1 MRASPERLHVTNGDA
16 AAERILEAGIGGV
29 VLPWRDVLHEG
40 PVPAGL
46 ALDALTEVRARF
58 IVGAGWDAPD
68 EALAQFRWRDATLA
82 GFRAYAEVILWFEH
96 DLYDQLQLLQVLD
109 WFNGAEPGAG
119 RLSLINP
126 AEYLGSSDPERLRT
140 LFAARVEVTDDA
152 KRVASTAWG
161 EFRSPDPRPLADRA
175 LVDCPAMPHL
185 RPALHRL
192 LQEYPGVGDG
202 LSRTERQA
210 LRALQGGARSLGSL
224 FRAAHHECEDPVF
237 LGDLVFEEIVVRLT
251 RATVALARF
260 EAPGASHVELTAA
273 GRDALAGKLDH
284 VEVNGVD
291 RWIGGVHLKGRSVPW
306 RWSPE
311 ASSLVSCN

>member
-16 AAERILEAGIGGV
+16 AAERILEAGIGGI

-58 IVGAGWDAPD
+58 VVGAGWDAPD

-82 GFRAYAEVILWFEH
+82 GFRAYSEVILWFEH

-109 WFNGAEPGAG
+109 WFHGAEPGAG
-119 RLSLINP
+119 RLSIINP
-126 AEYLGSSDPERLRT
+126 AEYLGSSSSERLRA
-140 LFAARVEVTDDA
+140 LFAARVGVTEDA
-152 KRVASTAWG
+152 RRVAAAAWA
-161 EFRSPDPRPLADRA
+161 EFRSPDPRPLSDRA

-192 LQEYPGVGDG
+192 LQEYPGLGDG
-202 LSRTERQA
+202 LARSERQA
-210 LRALQGGARSLGSL
+210 LQALEHGPLALGEL
-224 FRAAHHECEDPVF
+224 FRAAHHAREEAVF
-237 LGDLVFEEIVVRLT
+237 LGDLVFESIVTRLC
-251 RATVALARF
+251 RATVALVRVEASGGSRF
-260 EAPGASHVELTAA
+260 ELTAA

-284 VEVNGVD
+284 VKVNGVN
-291 RWIGGVHLKGRSVPW
+291 RWIGGVHLTGRDVGW

-311 ASSLVSCN
+311 AAALVRGD